1 MDPILIGF
9 VKQHQ
14 PLLLVFQEPVGED
27 PTQIGIRGTWLLLSR
42 KQAEY
47 KLNAEQQEQ
56 KQKGT

>member
-27 PTQIGIRGTWLLLSR
+27 STQIGIRRTWLLFSR

-56 KQKGT
+56 K